1 MKYRIGQ
8 VVKVKDGVL
17 CPDDPDFD
25 LSGWQGR
32 VIDIDEDDEGPTVGI
47 EWDSI
52 TLNEIPKSYIEKS
65 EEEGVSWA
73 EIYLSD
79 SDIEPAK
86 PRDSEKDVDKV
97 REKLES
103 LFSWLHLGDEG
114 KRIQAVV
121 NSGESNDD
129 FEVMKSWGKH
139 LEKTLQFPFEAIV
152 KYRARGP
159 LNEKDRLKVFKI
171 EIVDDSYGVIVGCR
185 KESKRYD
192 FPLVDLDP
200 VNKKK
205 PNAQHIH
212 DYCTWFA
219 NR

>member
-1 MKYRIGQ
+1 MKYRMGQ

-17 CPDDPDFD
+17 CPDDPDYD

-47 EWDSI
+47 EWDSL
-52 TLNEIPKSYIEKS
+52 TLNEIPKSYIEIS

-103 LFSWLHLGDEG
+103 LSSWLHLGDEG
-114 KRIQAVV
+114 KRIQDVV
-121 NSGESNDD
+121 NSVESNDD
-129 FEVMKSWGKH
+129 FEIMKAWGKH
-139 LEKTLQFPFEAIV
+139 LKETLQFPFKTIV
-152 KYRARGP
+152 VYSARGT
-159 LNEKDRLKVFKI
+159 LNEGDILKVLNI
-171 EIVDDSYGVIVGCR
+171 EFVDESYGVIVECR
-185 KESKRYD
+185 KDREHYD
-192 FPLVDLDP
+192 FPLVDFDP
-200 VNKKK
+200 VDKKT
-205 PNAQHIH
+205 PNAQEIK